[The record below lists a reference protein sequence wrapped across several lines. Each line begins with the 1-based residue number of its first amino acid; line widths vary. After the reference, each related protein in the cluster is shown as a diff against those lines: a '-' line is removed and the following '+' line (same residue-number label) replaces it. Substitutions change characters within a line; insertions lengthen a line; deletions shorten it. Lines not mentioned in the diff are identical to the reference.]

1 MISLIIIKNFEKL
14 LNFDQ
19 QIWIDTGMDKIIAL
33 SGIVACK
40 FFYSIWISIT

>member
-1 MISLIIIKNFEKL
+1 MISLIMIKNFEKL

-33 SGIVACK
+33 VDRVN